1 MNTKKNRIFK
11 KIFFTF
17 FFSELLYMAEST
29 EGKSFSFDDE
39 DDEWNQSKIKGFKF
53 EDDDE
58 TPFQDLAKYQAQTIA
73 ANSLGGK
80 DEQTDLVIS
89 FDSALGTSSG
99 TSRVVTDRV
108 RAATG
113 IPILIYFYCISK
125 ILLHFTIFK
134 IF

>member
-1 MNTKKNRIFK
+1 MIFTK
-11 KIFFTF
+11 FFIQSIILQKVWF
-17 FFSELLYMAEST
+17 HELSFYFS
-29 EGKSFSFDDE
+29 
-39 DDEWNQSKIKGFKF
+39 
-53 EDDDE
+53 
-58 TPFQDLAKYQAQTIA
+58 IA

-113 IPILIYFYCISK
+113 TY
-125 ILLHFTIFK
+125 
-134 IF
+134 

>member
-1 MNTKKNRIFK
+1 MIFTKFFIQSIILEKNWFHV
-11 KIFFTF
+11 
-17 FFSELLYMAEST
+17 
-29 EGKSFSFDDE
+29 FSFYF
-39 DDEWNQSKIKGFKF
+39 S
-53 EDDDE
+53 
-58 TPFQDLAKYQAQTIA
+58 IA

-113 IPILIYFYCISK
+113 AYWDYFFNCV
-125 ILLHFTIFK
+125 
-134 IF
+134 

>member
-1 MNTKKNRIFK
+1 MKSVLK
-11 KIFFTF
+11 KIQLVILDRVRVLPRFNI
-17 FFSELLYMAEST
+17 LLFPY
-29 EGKSFSFDDE
+29 
-39 DDEWNQSKIKGFKF
+39 
-53 EDDDE
+53 
-58 TPFQDLAKYQAQTIA
+58 
-73 ANSLGGK
+73 SLGGK